1 MFVIWT
7 VPQRVDQFFAFCT
20 GLGALSNIHFGA
32 DILGFI
38 RLDRLSGPKKW
49 FLDNQCKKT
58 CTVSMISF
66 AKSFPWVANMISS
79 HHAPAYTH
87 YLVETMLFLSLLPPI
102 VINGASLSLIN
113 VVPQCPNGSMKN

>member
-49 FLDNQCKKT
+49 FLDNLLT
-58 CTVSMISF
+58 CVLTHI
-66 AKSFPWVANMISS
+66 ARLSS
-79 HHAPAYTH
+79 AHSNR
-87 YLVETMLFLSLLPPI
+87 FQSLL
-102 VINGASLSLIN
+102 LS
-113 VVPQCPNGSMKN
+113 